1 MIIFYDIKYT
11 LLTIKYF
18 QSVLNT
24 TKQLNFPWQYD
35 VALNRFEINLHTRT
49 VLVVHQKGHWLRF
62 SIKSPVMKQEIYE
75 SLINSRNPPPPNKT
89 YSYSIH
95 CSMPLLLI
103 TRIIIGTVNVASASY
118 AVSTLSLKWITYLY
132 SVFSYCVLA
141 IVNKMVN
148 RS

>member
-1 MIIFYDIKYT
+1 M
-11 LLTIKYF
+11 LTNKYF
-18 QSVLNT
+18 QSALNT
-24 TKQLNFPWQYD
+24 AKQLNFPWQYD
-35 VALNRFEINLHTRT
+35 GALNRFKINLHTRT

-75 SLINSRNPPPPNKT
+75 SLINSRNPPPNKT

-118 AVSTLSLKWITYLY
+118 TVYSLRLKWITYLY
-132 SVFSYCVLA
+132 SVFTYCVIA
-141 IVNKMVN
+141 VVNKIGKITIKK
-148 RS
+148 

>member
-11 LLTIKYF
+11 LLTNKYF

-35 VALNRFEINLHTRT
+35 VALNCFKINLHTRT

-75 SLINSRNPPPPNKT
+75 SLINFRNPPPNKT

-103 TRIIIGTVNVASASY
+103 TRIIIGTVNVASAS
-118 AVSTLSLKWITYLY
+118 LQFPL
-132 SVFSYCVLA
+132 CVLNELLICTQFSL
-141 IVNKMVN
+141 IVW
-148 RS
+148 